1 MTKLEDSF
9 MKVVLDTNVY
19 ISAIIIGGIC
29 EKVLEEIR
37 KRDIK
42 ILISPDIVNE
52 ISKVLKEKFLWNDL
66 MIGTAIYDIL
76 QRAILITP
84 TSKVSVIKEKKEDN
98 LILECALEGEAHFII
113 SGDKKHILPLKQ
125 FRKIKIISPKDFLK
139 MLIS

>member
-1 MTKLEDSF
+1 

-19 ISAIIIGGIC
+19 ISAIIMGGIC

-37 KRDIK
+37 KRGIE
-42 ILISPDIVNE
+42 ILISSDIVKE
-52 ISKVLKEKFLWNDL
+52 IAKVLKEKFLWNDL
-66 MIGTAIYDIL
+66 MIQTVIYDIL

-84 TSKVSVIKEKKEDN
+84 TSKVSIIKEKKKDN
-98 LILECALEGEAHFII
+98 RILECALEGKAHFII

-139 MLIS
+139 MLLS

>member
-1 MTKLEDSF
+1 

-19 ISAIIIGGIC
+19 ISAIIMGGIC

-37 KRDIK
+37 KRGIE
-42 ILISPDIVNE
+42 ILISPDIVKE
-52 ISKVLKEKFLWNDL
+52 IAKVLKEKFLWNDL
-66 MIGTAIYDIL
+66 MIQTVIYDIL

-84 TSKVSVIKEKKEDN
+84 TSKVSIIKEKKKDN
-98 LILECALEGEAHFII
+98 RILECALEGEAHFII

-139 MLIS
+139 MLLS

>member
-1 MTKLEDSF
+1 

>member
-1 MTKLEDSF
+1 LTKLEDSF